1 MPAECDFGR
10 VAGEGSVLTPSP
22 AITNV
27 DPKRGLAKLRGQ
39 SEKKR
44 PNICERDAVVYEFLT
59 VYESDRFLRSLVFK
73 LRVMIVLS
81 YIWDTGRTK
90 SAAMT
95 TAICPVWNG
104 HAVST
109 PRR

>member
-10 VAGEGSVLTPSP
+10 VVGEGSVLTPSP

-44 PNICERDAVVYEFLT
+44 PNVCERDAVVYEFLA
-59 VYESDRFLRSLVFK
+59 VYEADGFLRSLVLK
-73 LRVMIVLS
+73 LRVPVILS
-81 YIWDTGRTK
+81 YVWDTGRTK
-90 SAAMT
+90 RAAMT
-95 TAICPVWNG
+95 AAICAVWNG

-109 PRR
+109 PR